1 MTIHLGGAVGWR
13 AAAVVVGVALALAG
27 GSSASAAPLLK
38 DKVATTPT
46 AARYRALDLG
56 TLGGESSIATA
67 MNDRG
72 AVVGRAQAAD
82 GTWHGFLWRS
92 GAMLDLGL
100 FSPRDINNHGQIV
113 GTRDDGSG
121 AYRWVRGTFTQLG
134 SMSYPIAVNDRGD
147 VVGSMNAG
155 NGQDVPVRWRRGN
168 VRAVPLDSVSD
179 INNRSQIAGGEA
191 LPTGGFHASVWH
203 RGRLTDL
210 GAAAFD
216 RSNTY
221 GINDKG
227 WIIGWTYSADQF
239 ERGALWRQGKRTDLG
254 TLGGHLTRAV
264 AINDRGA
271 ILATS
276 QVADGNLHPAL
287 WKRGV
292 LTDLT
297 AAGVSADGD
306 VVDLNNRGEI
316 VASIR
321 PEFGIARA
329 ILYRPKR

>member
-1 MTIHLGGAVGWR
+1 M
-13 AAAVVVGVALALAG
+13 
-27 GSSASAAPLLK
+27 
-38 DKVATTPT
+38 DEVATAPT
-46 AARYRALDLG
+46 ATSYRALDLG
-56 TLGGESSIATA
+56 TLGGESSVATA

-82 GTWHGFLWRS
+82 GTWHGFLWRG

-113 GTRDDGSG
+113 GTHDDGSG
-121 AYRWVRGTFTQLG
+121 AYRWVQGTFSRLDG
-134 SMSYPIAVNDRGD
+134 MRYPVAVNGRGE
-147 VVGSMNAG
+147 VVGSVSVDNSG
-155 NGQDVPVRWRRGN
+155 DVPGIWTPDA
-168 VRAVPLDSVSD
+168 VRALPLASVSD
-179 INNRSQIAGGEA
+179 INNRGQIAGGKA
-191 LPTGGFHASVWH
+191 LATGGFHASVWH

-221 GINDKG
+221 GINDRG
-227 WIIGWTYSADQF
+227 WAIGWTYSADQF
-239 ERGALWRQGKRTDLG
+239 ERGALWRHGRRTDLG
-254 TLGGHLTRAV
+254 TLGGNLTRAV
-264 AINDRGA
+264 AINDRGV

-329 ILYRPKR
+329 ILYRPER